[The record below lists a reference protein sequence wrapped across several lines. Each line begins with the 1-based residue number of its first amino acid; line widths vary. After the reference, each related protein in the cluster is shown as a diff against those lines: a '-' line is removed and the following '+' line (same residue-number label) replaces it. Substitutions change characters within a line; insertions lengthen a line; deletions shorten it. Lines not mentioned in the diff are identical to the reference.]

1 MFSGCLSLKK
11 LNISNFKIDNAI
23 SMRYMFFGYN
33 SLKKLYLSSLTS
45 KNVFDMDYMF
55 NKYKS
60 LETLE
65 DLKTIYCFKS
75 KKRI

>member
-1 MFSGCLSLKK
+1 
-11 LNISNFKIDNAI
+11 
-23 SMRYMFFGYN
+23 MRYMFFGYN
-33 SLKKLYLSSLTS
+33 SLKKLDLSSLTS